1 MTPQEQI
8 KLLKGR
14 LADHEELE
22 ERHAALLDDFG
33 KGLHTIAALRL
44 EVIRLKNGKKEG

>member
-1 MTPQEQI
+1 MIPQETI
-8 KLLKGR
+8 DILKGR
-14 LADHEELE
+14 LADHEDLE

-44 EVIRLKNGKKEG
+44 EVIRLKNGKREG